1 MTCEAIAESLNTG
14 PTVLATSWHPPHQV
28 FPYLFCVVFTFSVVV
43 VIFIFSVVVFIFS
56 AMLQLIKIDVF
67 VRTTSSSYYLFRL
80 EKDLD
85 GYLIMVRDYTY
96 HFMDTS
102 SP

>member
-1 MTCEAIAESLNTG
+1 MLFLHS
-14 PTVLATSWHPPHQV
+14 VLLLLFLFLV
-28 FPYLFCVVFTFSVVV
+28 FFSVV
-43 VIFIFSVVVFIFS
+43 
-56 AMLQLIKIDVF
+56 LQLIKIDVF
-67 VRTTSSSYYLFRL
+67 VRTTSLYSSYYLFRL

-85 GYLIMVRDYTY
+85 GYLIMIRDYTY